1 MDKILFLTMLYDFYG
16 ELLTD
21 KQKEIFE
28 LYYLN
33 DLSLYEISSQYNISR
48 QAVSDSIKRT
58 EKSLLHYEEKLSLI
72 EKYLNQRKVIDKT
85 INNIENIIS
94 NDGLNQSNI
103 SLLNDIKNSL
113 SSLLD

>member
-1 MDKILFLTMLYDFYG
+1 MDKILFLTMLYDFYS
-16 ELLTD
+16 ELLTN

-33 DLSLYEISSQYNISR
+33 DLSLYEISSEYNISR
-48 QAVSDSIKRT
+48 QAVLDSIKRT

-72 EKYLNQRKVIDKT
+72 EKYLNQRKIIDKT
-85 INNIENIIS
+85 INDIENIIS
-94 NDGLNQSNI
+94 NNSLNKSNI
-103 SLLNDIKNSL
+103 ELLYDIKQSL

>member
-21 KQKEIFE
+21 KQKELFE
-28 LYYLN
+28 LHYLN
-33 DLSLYEISSQYNISR
+33 DLSLYEISSEYGITR
-48 QAVSDSIKRT
+48 QAVLDTVKRA
-58 EKSLLHYEEKLSLI
+58 KNSLVYYEEKLGLI
-72 EKYLNQRKVIDKT
+72 EKYLNRKKFLDKT

-94 NDGLNQSNI
+94 NNSLTKDNI
-103 SLLNDIKNSL
+103 SLLSDIKQSL

>member
-16 ELLTD
+16 DLLTN

-72 EKYLNQRKVIDKT
+72 EKYLNQRKIINKT
-85 INNIENIIS
+85 INSIENIIS
-94 NDGLNQSNI
+94 NNSLNQSNI
-103 SLLNDIKNSL
+103 SLLSDIKVSL

>member
-16 ELLTD
+16 DLLTD
-21 KQKEIFE
+21 KQKEVFE

-48 QAVSDSIKRT
+48 QAVLDNIKRT

-72 EKYLNQRKVIDKT
+72 EKYLNQKKIIDKT

-94 NDGLNQSNI
+94 NNGLDLSSA
-103 SLLNDIKNSL
+103 SLLNDIKKSL

>member
-28 LYYLN
+28 LYHLN

-48 QAVSDSIKRT
+48 QAVLDSIKRT
-58 EKSLLHYEEKLSLI
+58 EKTLLHYEEKLSLI
-72 EKYLNQRKVIDKT
+72 EKHLNQKKIIDKT
-85 INNIENIIS
+85 INNIENILSS
-94 NDGLNQSNI
+94 NSLDLFYV
-103 SLLNDIKNSL
+103 SLLNEIKESL
-113 SSLLD
+113 STLLD

>member
-33 DLSLYEISSQYNISR
+33 DLSLYEISSEYNISR
-48 QAVSDSIKRT
+48 QAVLDSIKRT

-72 EKYLNQRKVIDKT
+72 EKYLNQRKIINKT
-85 INNIENIIS
+85 INDIENIIS
-94 NDGLNQSNI
+94 NNSLNQDNI
-103 SLLNDIKNSL
+103 SSLSDIKQSL

>member
-1 MDKILFLTMLYDFYG
+1 MDKIFFLTMLYDFYA

-21 KQKEIFE
+21 KQKDIFE

-48 QAVSDSIKRT
+48 QAVADIIKRT
-58 EKSLLHYEEKLSLI
+58 EKSLLHYEKKLSLV
-72 EKYLNQRKVIDKT
+72 EKHLNQKKFIEKT

-94 NDGLNQSNI
+94 DNSSNYVEA
-103 SLLNDIKNSL
+103 LEVIKKDL
-113 SSLLD
+113 SNLLD